1 MFRELWAR
9 MRAPPPASADDWTS
23 AVFSAGDEPRRPIP
37 GFAEAVSHV
46 SAAMELPVRVAPGDR
61 TGQTPPFAS
70 IGPHGHRQR
79 LRDKLLGRGADSLAD
94 YELLEMLLFFA
105 QPKGDTKPLAKRAI
119 NQFGSF
125 GAVLSAPARELF
137 EVPGLG
143 EHSVAAIKLVQASA
157 VRLARADVQ
166 HAPVLSNWDVLID
179 YLRAVQGRE
188 RVEQFRILFLDS
200 RNRLLADEA
209 QAKGT
214 VNHTPVYPRE
224 LAKRA
229 LELHATAI
237 ILVHNHPSG
246 DPTPS
251 RADIE
256 MTRDIEAA
264 AQAIGVA
271 VHDHIIIGHAGWLS
285 FRREGLLDAD

>member
-9 MRAPPPASADDWTS
+9 LRGPSDADAPPLWV
-23 AVFSAGDEPRRPIP
+23 AVPFAGDDEPRLGVT
-37 GFAEAVSHV
+37 GFAETAAPLHATTRHQHAGAVPFPS
-46 SAAMELPVRVAPGDR
+46 
-61 TGQTPPFAS
+61 TGPQ
-70 IGPHGHRQR
+70 GHRQR

-157 VRLARADVQ
+157 VRLARAEIQ

-188 RVEQFRILFLDS
+188 RVEQFRILFLDT

-209 QAKGT
+209 QARGT

-224 LAKRA
+224 VAKRA
-229 LELHATAI
+229 LELHATAV

-256 MTRDIEAA
+256 MTQDIEGCDGGDRRDRARPYHHRGCRMAELSARGAA
-264 AQAIGVA
+264 
-271 VHDHIIIGHAGWLS
+271 
-285 FRREGLLDAD
+285 